1 MDGNRRDSGC
11 CPFFCALC
19 NPQLVRRQAGFHG
32 QVTQMTN
39 LSGERRVLTDVFEKS
54 PRPYILEMTFM
65 MKRSRDA
72 LLSVSEMRKSGQMPM
87 ANRTEVLTDN
97 NMTALVNGRD
107 SRFVSRKYFGNVPN
121 FHQARGPVNTWHE
134 IVSAAASQILRGAA
148 DTIVFIHE
156 VQQRLA
162 RQQPLSI
169 ITPSSPSLSV
179 GPVPFSISM
188 SPAASFCGYHFFNA
202 GYSRKMPAIAR

>member
-11 CPFFCALC
+11 RPFFCVRC
-19 NPQLVRRQAGFHG
+19 NPQLVRRKADFHG
-32 QVTQMTN
+32 RSC
-39 LSGERRVLTDVFEKS
+39 LLA
-54 PRPYILEMTFM
+54 PPYMLEMTFM

-87 ANRTEVLTDN
+87 VNRTEVLTDN
-97 NMTALVNGRD
+97 NMTALVNGND
-107 SRFVSRKYFGNVPN
+107 SRFVSRKYFGKVPN

-134 IVSAAASQILRGAA
+134 IVSAAAPQILRGAA

-156 VQQRLA
+156 VRQRLA

-179 GPVPFSISM
+179 RPAPFSISM

>member
-1 MDGNRRDSGC
+1 M
-11 CPFFCALC
+11 
-19 NPQLVRRQAGFHG
+19 
-32 QVTQMTN
+32 
-39 LSGERRVLTDVFEKS
+39 
-54 PRPYILEMTFM
+54 LEMTFM

-72 LLSVSEMRKSGQMPM
+72 LLSVIEMRKSGQMPM

-97 NMTALVNGRD
+97 NMTALVNGSD

-169 ITPSSPSLSV
+169 VTPSSPSLSV
-179 GPVPFSISM
+179 RPAPFSISM

>member
-1 MDGNRRDSGC
+1 
-11 CPFFCALC
+11 
-19 NPQLVRRQAGFHG
+19 
-32 QVTQMTN
+32 MTN
-39 LSGERRVLTDVFEKS
+39 LSGERRVFTDECDESTTCPVKGGFLRTFLKNL
-54 PRPYILEMTFM
+54 PTPPYILEMTFM

-97 NMTALVNGRD
+97 NMTALVNGSD

-134 IVSAAASQILRGAA
+134 IVSAAASQISRGAA
-148 DTIVFIHE
+148 DTVVFIHE

-179 GPVPFSISM
+179 GQAPFSM
-188 SPAASFCGYHFFNA
+188 SPAASSCGYHFFNA

>member
-11 CPFFCALC
+11 CPFFARC
-19 NPQLVRRQAGFHG
+19 NPQHVRRKAGFHG
-32 QVTQMTN
+32 RITSKCN
-39 LSGERRVLTDVFEKS
+39 LSGERRVLTDEVAFPS
-54 PRPYILEMTFM
+54 RPYMLEMTFI

-97 NMTALVNGRD
+97 NMTALVNGND
-107 SRFVSRKYFGNVPN
+107 SRFVSRKYFGKVPN
-121 FHQARGPVNTWHE
+121 FHQARGPVNIWHE

-179 GPVPFSISM
+179 RPAPFSISM
-188 SPAASFCGYHFFNA
+188 SPAASSCGYHFFNA

>member
-11 CPFFCALC
+11 RPFFCARC
-19 NPQLVRRQAGFHG
+19 NPQLVRRKAGSHG

-39 LSGERRVLTDVFEKS
+39 LSGGRRVFTDEVAFP
-54 PRPYILEMTFM
+54 PRTYILEMTFM

-72 LLSVSEMRKSGQMPM
+72 LLSVREMRKSGQMPM

-97 NMTALVNGRD
+97 NMTALVNGSD
-107 SRFVSRKYFGNVPN
+107 SRFVSRKYFGKVPN

-156 VQQRLA
+156 VQ
-162 RQQPLSI
+162 
-169 ITPSSPSLSV
+169 
-179 GPVPFSISM
+179 
-188 SPAASFCGYHFFNA
+188 
-202 GYSRKMPAIAR
+202 

>member
-1 MDGNRRDSGC
+1 
-11 CPFFCALC
+11 
-19 NPQLVRRQAGFHG
+19 
-32 QVTQMTN
+32 
-39 LSGERRVLTDVFEKS
+39 
-54 PRPYILEMTFM
+54 M

-72 LLSVSEMRKSGQMPM
+72 LLSVREMRKSGQMPM

-97 NMTALVNGRD
+97 NMTALVNGSD
-107 SRFVSRKYFGNVPN
+107 SRFVSRKYFGKVPN

-169 ITPSSPSLSV
+169 IMPSSPSLSV
-179 GPVPFSISM
+179 RPAPFSISM
-188 SPAASFCGYHFFNA
+188 SPAASSCGYHFSMQDTA
-202 GYSRKMPAIAR
+202 GRCLPSPGRKAGTRSN

>member
-1 MDGNRRDSGC
+1 
-11 CPFFCALC
+11 
-19 NPQLVRRQAGFHG
+19 
-32 QVTQMTN
+32 
-39 LSGERRVLTDVFEKS
+39 
-54 PRPYILEMTFM
+54 M

-72 LLSVSEMRKSGQMPM
+72 LLSVSEMRKPGQMPM

-97 NMTALVNGRD
+97 NMTALVNGSD
-107 SRFVSRKYFGNVPN
+107 SRLVSRKYFGKVPN

-169 ITPSSPSLSV
+169 ITPSMHDSV
-179 GPVPFSISM
+179 SYGLDVV
-188 SPAASFCGYHFFNA
+188 
-202 GYSRKMPAIAR
+202 K